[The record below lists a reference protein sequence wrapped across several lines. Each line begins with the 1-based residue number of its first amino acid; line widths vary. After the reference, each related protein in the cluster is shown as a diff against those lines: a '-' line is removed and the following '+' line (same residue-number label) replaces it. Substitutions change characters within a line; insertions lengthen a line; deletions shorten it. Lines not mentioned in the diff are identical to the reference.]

1 MRKVTIIFLL
11 ILAAFFL
18 FCDAEKLFR
27 KSPVIEEMTI
37 QPEQVNPFDTVYA
50 EVKATNPEEGILSYE
65 WSVSPDQGVF
75 LDAIDDPAVHWV
87 APTAGGDYTF
97 KVKVSNSYKS
107 TERDESVKVIEAGLP
122 IVRILSPEEGDYFI
136 QLNEIDIRAEA
147 FHNNGIN
154 KVSLY
159 IDDQLISERSGTASD
174 QYNFQFT
181 PDTTYLGKT
190 EIKISALANFSL
202 TQGADSISFFI
213 EGILPGKDK
222 YDADFRFN
230 EN

>member
-1 MRKVTIIFLL
+1 MRKGTFTFLL
-11 ILAAFFL
+11 ILAAMFL

-65 WSVSPDQGVF
+65 WSVSPDQGIL
-75 LDAIDDPAVHWV
+75 LDAIDNPAVRWV

-122 IVRILSPEEGDYFI
+122 IVRILSPDDGDYFI
-136 QLNEIDIRAEA
+136 QLNEITIQAEA

-159 IDDQLISERSGTASD
+159 VNDQLLTEKSGTSSNE
-174 QYNFQFT
+174 YNFQFT

-202 TQGADSISFFI
+202 TQGADSISVYI
-213 EGILPGKDK
+213 EGILPGRK
-222 YDADFRFN
+222 RP
-230 EN
+230 

>member
-1 MRKVTIIFLL
+1 MKKVTTTILL
-11 ILAAFFL
+11 ILAAVFL

-27 KSPVIEEMTI
+27 ESPVIEEMTI
-37 QPEQVNPFDTVYA
+37 HPKQVNPFDTVYA
-50 EVKATNPEEGILSYE
+50 EVSATNPEEGILSYE
-65 WSVSPDQGVF
+65 WSVSPDRGVF
-75 LDAIDDPAVHWV
+75 LDAIDDPAVRWV

-122 IVRILSPEEGDYFI
+122 IVRILSPEEGDYLI
-136 QLNEIDIRAEA
+136 QLNEINIRAEA

-159 IDDQLISERSGTASD
+159 IDDQLIGEKSGTSGN

-190 EIKISALANFSL
+190 EIKITALANFSL
-202 TQGADSISFFI
+202 TVGADSVSVFI

-222 YDADFRFN
+222 P
-230 EN
+230 